1 MYIMHAAI
9 FVKSMESLMCCWRNF
24 SLGMLNIQIS
34 ILVRSN
40 FLYCSVV
47 NGHLYSLYS
56 IFLFFFYFH
65 IFNCFIGGDFEHG
78 DGTGGRSIYVGDSFL
93 DENFDIKHYGPGFV
107 SMANAG
113 KIHNVLEIFP
123 NKRSFISFCIWNT
136 ASVNCLWLY

>member
-1 MYIMHAAI
+1 
-9 FVKSMESLMCCWRNF
+9 
-24 SLGMLNIQIS
+24 MLNIQIS

-113 KIHNVLEIFP
+113 KIHNCFRDFFP
-123 NKRSFISFCIWNT
+123 IKGHSFHSAFGIQQALTVCDYTSLHMLLKISTKSARYLCHYGTNI
-136 ASVNCLWLY
+136 

>member
-1 MYIMHAAI
+1 MLLKKLFFGNVEYPNIH
-9 FVKSMESLMCCWRNF
+9 FSEEQF
-24 SLGMLNIQIS
+24 SLLFS
-34 ILVRSN
+34 CEWS
-40 FLYCSVV
+40 F
-47 NGHLYSLYS
+47 
-56 IFLFFFYFH
+56 IFIVFFYFFFYFH

-136 ASVNCLWLY
+136 ASVNCL